1 MADPSSWIGQTISHY
16 RIVEKL
22 GGGGMGVVYK
32 AEDTRLHRAV
42 GLKFLPTELLHDS
55 AALERFRREAQ
66 AASALNHPNICTIYD
81 IGEQDGQQFI
91 AMEFLDGETLKQRI
105 SGKPLPFDEMLELAI
120 QIADALRAAHA
131 QGIIHRDIK
140 PANLFVTNLGNAK
153 ILDFGLAKFASAIE
167 DGASMMPTATEDTLL
182 TSPGSAVGTVAYMS
196 PEQARGEELD
206 ARTDLFSFAAVLYE
220 MATGRMAFP
229 GNSAAVIH
237 DGILNRTPI
246 AASQINRGLPPKSDE
261 IIGKALEKDRKLRY
275 QSAAEI
281 RTDLQR
287 LKRDTDSVRV
297 PAATSAAVDVR
308 QLGQPHPAPRLLH
321 WSIALLSLAILAAVL
336 SVWNVFHVRDR
347 LTGNL
352 QGPRI
357 HSLAVLPL
365 TNLSGDPAQEFFSDG
380 MTDALITD
388 LAQIGSLKVI
398 SRTSAMRYKKTDK
411 SLPEIARELNVDG
424 IIEGSVQRSGDRV
437 RVTAQLIE
445 GSTDRHIWASSY
457 DREMRDVLALQSE
470 VSLGIARQIKIALGP
485 QSASP
490 VSPRPVAPAVY
501 ESYLKGRYE
510 LHKAETPAGLEE
522 ALRQFQ
528 AALDADPTF
537 APAYVGLASTYSNLA
552 TVFIGKPPY
561 EARQKVFAAAGKALE
576 LDPQLVEAH
585 VVLADTLAEDW
596 RWSEAEAEYK
606 RAIGLSPS
614 DADAHAG
621 LADWFLCQGQTEE
634 ALSFAR
640 RAQELDPLAL
650 HGTDIG
656 WILFNARR
664 YDEAIRE
671 LRTVLAVEPESV
683 GALWFLGF
691 ALIGAEKYD
700 EAVQTLE
707 RVASATQ
714 RSSGVLGLLVSAYAR
729 AGRRAEALRILGE
742 LHQRRKTGYVPPAAF
757 LTAYLGLGDK
767 EEAFK
772 WLSQAADERSIIM
785 QFLKVQPFFDPLRGD
800 PRFAAF
806 LRRANFQ

>member
-1 MADPSSWIGQTISHY
+1 MPGTDSLIGMTFSHY
-16 RIVEKL
+16 RILEKL

-32 AEDTRLHRAV
+32 AEDTRLRRAV
-42 GLKFLPTELLHDS
+42 GLKFLPAEMLHNA

-105 SGKPLPFDEMLELAI
+105 SGKPLPFAETLDLAI

-153 ILDFGLAKFASAIE
+153 ILDFGLAKFAPAIE
-167 DGASMMPTATEDTLL
+167 GGASMMPTATEDTLL

-246 AASQINRGLPPKSDE
+246 PASQINKRLPPKSDE

-287 LKRDTDSVRV
+287 LKRDTDSARMAV
-297 PAATSAAVDVR
+297 ATSAAVDVR
-308 QLGQPHPAPRLLH
+308 QPGEARPAPRLH
-321 WSIALLSLAILAAVL
+321 RWFIALLSLAILAVVL

-352 QGPRI
+352 QAPRI

-388 LAQIGSLKVI
+388 LAQMGSVKVI

-411 SLPEIARELNVDG
+411 ALPEIARELNVDG

-445 GSTDRHIWASSY
+445 GSTDRHLWASSY

-470 VSLGIARQIKIALGP
+470 VALGIARQIKIALGP
-485 QSASP
+485 QSTSP
-490 VSPRPVAPAVY
+490 VSARPVAPAVY

-510 LHKAETPAGLEE
+510 KHRAGTPAELEE

-537 APAYVGLASTYSNLA
+537 APAYVGLASTYSDLA
-552 TVFIGKPPY
+552 TVFIGKPPS
-561 EARQKVFAAAGKALE
+561 EARQKVYAAAGKALE

-606 RAIGLSPS
+606 RAIELSPS
-614 DADAHAG
+614 DAEANAG
-621 LADWFLCQGQTEE
+621 LAEWFNCEGQTQQ
-634 ALSFAR
+634 ALSWAR

-671 LRTVLAVEPESV
+671 LRTVLAVDPENQ

-691 ALIGAEKYD
+691 ALIGAEKFE
-700 EAVQTLE
+700 EAIQVLE
-707 RVASATQ
+707 RVASGTH
-714 RSSGVLGLLVSAYAR
+714 RSSAVLGVLVHAYAH
-729 AGRRAEALRILGE
+729 AGRRTEALRTLDE

-757 LTAYLGLGDK
+757 LNAYLGLGDK
-767 EEAFK
+767 EQAFV
-772 WLSQAADERSIIM
+772 WLERSAEERSKII